1 MFKDLI
7 FLFVCIFFLPINSA
21 AADKSTPG
29 DEYLAFAQ
37 VMPIPVG
44 GYPEIYKNIS
54 YPEAAQKAG
63 IQGKVFVM
71 AYVDESGKVV
81 DCTVLRGL
89 GAGCD
94 EEAIKAVLSTK
105 FSPGMNDNTK
115 VKVKVALTIVF
126 KLT

>member
-1 MFKDLI
+1 
-7 FLFVCIFFLPINSA
+7 
-21 AADKSTPG
+21 
-29 DEYLAFAQ
+29 
-37 VMPIPVG
+37 MPIPVG